1 MPLNIASLSSH
12 HKSFLGE
19 AQKALA
25 PGASQQEIDTAND
38 QALQQATQ
46 ASLQH
51 NDGLTAAQKFAR
63 ETGHAGLIDEANQA
77 AIDEAIEASRHS
89 SRQEASAVRSFVPTT
104 EFVAQSGLV
113 AKLKNWLSKH
123 GFIVKPNSGNQN
135 NCLLISMLQHVTGDY
150 HPNSEA
156 LHKAAERY
164 KRMIADWSNG
174 KEKTSSSLFSDD
186 KLTEL
191 IVEQIN
197 QDYFGEQRDR
207 YIQFKFV
214 TASLDGEPAER
225 YIGNGQRIKGILDGG
240 GHYEA
245 FVKRPDVR

>member
-1 MPLNIASLSSH
+1 MPLNITSLSSH
-12 HKSFLGE
+12 QKSFLSN
-19 AQKALA
+19 AQQALA
-25 PGASQQEIDTAND
+25 PTASPQTIETAND
-38 QALQQATQ
+38 HALQQATQ

-51 NDGLTAAQKFAR
+51 DDGLTAAQKFAR
-63 ETGHAGLIDEANQA
+63 DTGHAGLIDEANKA
-77 AIDEAIEASRHS
+77 AIDEAIEASRRWS
-89 SRQEASAVRSFVPTT
+89 GQEATTVRTFIPTT
-104 EFVAQSGLV
+104 EFAAHSGLV
-113 AKLKNWLSKH
+113 ATLKNWLSKH

-150 HPNSEA
+150 SPNSKA
-156 LHKAAERY
+156 LSKAAEQY

-197 QDYFGEQRDR
+197 QDYFGERRDR
-207 YIQFKFV
+207 YIQFKFI

-225 YIGNGQRIKGILDGG
+225 YIGNGPKIEGILDGG